1 MCSVFCINCKCNVM
15 KKFSLLVSLVL
26 LFSMA
31 CRAQDSYRISGKVNG
46 MTDGTF
52 LLMGDEGMTTDTLG
66 VIAVKNGVFVF
77 SGTVNCPMATCI
89 VFPDGNKIPLILEN
103 ADFMINISDA
113 GALIKG
119 GKQQEL
125 LGSYTRISQDFI
137 VEQSKMAMAAQQP
150 GADVKALQERVNA
163 AYAVSMNAMLDLIK
177 ANPDEYATAYVIASG
192 ARRETEEGLRLKYDL
207 LGESAR
213 ATIPGKQIAAVLE
226 QFARLKEGGEAPD
239 FTVNK
244 PDGNVFTLHGVPA
257 KFKLLYFWES
267 LNAGSRQPV
276 PELVKLYL
284 QYRPQGLEI
293 VGISLDENIAYWR
306 HAIAQDGMIWT
317 NGSDLQGGNS
327 VVASLYLVNDL
338 PLYVL
343 VDEENHIVSRS
354 SSLTD
359 VRKKLVELTKKKR
372 KK

>member
-1 MCSVFCINCKCNVM
+1 M
-15 KKFSLLVSLVL
+15 
-26 LFSMA
+26 
-31 CRAQDSYRISGKVNG
+31 
-46 MTDGTF
+46 
-52 LLMGDEGMTTDTLG
+52 
-66 VIAVKNGVFVF
+66 
-77 SGTVNCPMATCI
+77 
-89 VFPDGNKIPLILEN
+89 
-103 ADFMINISDA
+103 
-113 GALIKG
+113 
-119 GKQQEL
+119 
-125 LGSYTRISQDFI
+125 
-137 VEQSKMAMAAQQP
+137 
-150 GADVKALQERVNA
+150 
-163 AYAVSMNAMLDLIK
+163 
-177 ANPDEYATAYVIASG
+177 IASS

-213 ATIPGKQIAAVLE
+213 ATIPGMQIAAVLE
-226 QFARLKEGGEAPD
+226 QFARLKEEGEAPD

-257 KFKLLYFWES
+257 KFKLLYYWES

-317 NGSDLQGGNS
+317 NGSDLQGVNS

-359 VRKKLVELTKKKR
+359 VRKKLIELTKKKR